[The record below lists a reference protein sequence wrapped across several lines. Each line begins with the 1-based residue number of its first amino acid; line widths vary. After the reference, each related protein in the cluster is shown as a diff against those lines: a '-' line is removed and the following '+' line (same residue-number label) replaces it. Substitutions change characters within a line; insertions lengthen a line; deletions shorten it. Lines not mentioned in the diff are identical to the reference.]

1 MRAGQ
6 SSIGRKFKVRTVG
19 YAKKASTG
27 YFILFNTGGVIITVS
42 YCIQRGLS

>member
-19 YAKKASTG
+19 YAKNASTR
-27 YFILFNTGGVIITVS
+27 YFMVFSRGGVIITVS
-42 YCIQRGLS
+42 YYIQRG